1 MLRSTVSWCLLSDV
15 VIRIV
20 HIIGLLSRGISLV
33 MLISYS
39 ILGMPD
45 LEVPLALIT
54 GAVIFQVLFA
64 SFSNSLRCP
73 WIILRFLFVD
83 IWIGLLLFQI
93 FLRISSESKYYREV
107 SRDHFGWETSAQFHG
122 NLTSI
127 AEKFQ
132 QIPSWWVVFWPC
144 WFWCGVIFSF
154 STVFCVL
161 GVADK
166 MLAISGVFLGCLS
179 TSILITCL
187 DLADFLNDTVY
198 IRENKYAVSYHIY
211 ERSSHIRLWHICII
225 CTQTMITVISAVIS
239 QGLVEESSEEGF
251 SSLRSSDD
259 HFISSNIKQ
268 FRKMVSPFKLGS
280 EVTLTKVGTGVF
292 HKIESYGSSALPQE
306 YLDPKELSA
315 CEAVSAH
322 TLSTVNSPTSAS
334 SLSPTLSHTPKLRKE
349 LLEEPSSA
357 HASREDNLEQVCIIC
372 CDSNCES
379 VFLPCG
385 HGGLCSSCALREF
398 YRVSLEA
405 ALARTNERKS
415 HANPTTNLQIGLCPT
430 CRQSTSAIAAYKGKG
445 GRQSLSGKID
455 AVIIATQDL

>member
-1 MLRSTVSWCLLSDV
+1 MGVGVLRSTVSWCLLSDV
-15 VIRIV
+15 VIRVV

-39 ILGMPD
+39 ILGIPD

-54 GAVIFQVLFA
+54 GAIIFQVLFA

-93 FLRISSESKYYREV
+93 FLRISSESKYYREI

-161 GVADK
+161 GVTDR
-166 MLAISGVFLGCLS
+166 MMAISGVFLGCLS

-187 DLADFLNDTVY
+187 DLADFLNDTIYV
-198 IRENKYAVSYHIY
+198 RENRYAVSYHVY
-211 ERSSHIRLWHICII
+211 EHNSHIRLWHICII
-225 CTQTMITVISAVIS
+225 CAQTMITVISAVIS
-239 QGLVEESSEEGF
+239 QGLIEESSEEGF

-268 FRKMVSPFKLGS
+268 FRRMASPYKLGS
-280 EVTLTKVGTGVF
+280 EVILTKMGTGVF
-292 HKIESYGSSALPQE
+292 HRIENYGSSALFQGDP
-306 YLDPKELSA
+306 DPKELLA
-315 CEAVSAH
+315 LEATSTH
-322 TLSTVNSPTSAS
+322 TQSTVSSPTSAD
-334 SLSPTLSHTPKLRKE
+334 SLSPTLSHTPRPKKE
-349 LLEEPSSA
+349 PIEELNST
-357 HASREDNLEQVCIIC
+357 HTSREDNNEQACIIC

-385 HGGLCSSCALREF
+385 HGGLCSNCALREF
-398 YRVSLEA
+398 YRVSL
-405 ALARTNERKS
+405 
-415 HANPTTNLQIGLCPT
+415 
-430 CRQSTSAIAAYKGKG
+430 AI
-445 GRQSLSGKID
+445 
-455 AVIIATQDL
+455 VC